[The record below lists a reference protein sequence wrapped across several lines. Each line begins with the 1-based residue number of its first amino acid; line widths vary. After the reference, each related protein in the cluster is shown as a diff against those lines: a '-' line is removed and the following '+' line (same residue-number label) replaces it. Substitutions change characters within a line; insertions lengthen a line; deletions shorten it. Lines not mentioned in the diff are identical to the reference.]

1 MPNLSSFRKVS
12 FSKMSSAAQRMARD
26 RVRSGEID
34 QDLTRSDEIGRDR
47 SRLGGGTRQGAQ
59 RVGARALTVEDIE
72 LEALG
77 EDECVVEELHERRAR
92 VEVVVGVRGIEGL
105 VLVVAEDRAASGREG
120 RTMVGRSPQ

>member
-1 MPNLSSFRKVS
+1 M
-12 FSKMSSAAQRMARD
+12 
-26 RVRSGEID
+26 
-34 QDLTRSDEIGRDR
+34 
-47 SRLGGGTRQGAQ
+47 GGGTRQGAQ

>member
-34 QDLTRSDEIGRDR
+34 QDLTRSVEIGRDR

-59 RVGARALTVEDIE
+59 RVGTRALTVEDIE